1 MCIKLVRGSISKNSY
16 RRIWRIVVPYG
27 HAEFRADPFRNEG
40 STTFFSYFCMAPYGK
55 YIYIKIV
62 GKRRAAESDYNS
74 FTNSLKQAAHS
85 WAGARGIP
93 AVDITL

>member
-1 MCIKLVRGSISKNSY
+1 MPNFAPIRSEMKALQLFF
-16 RRIWRIVVPYG
+16 RIFAWPPV
-27 HAEFRADPFRNEG
+27 E
-40 STTFFSYFCMAPYGK
+40 T
-55 YIYIKIV
+55 IYINIV